1 MHWDSKFLSS
11 TRGRIVTEL
20 RRGSQTVEDLRTLLG
35 ITDNAVRAHL
45 ASLERDGI
53 VHQTATR
60 PSGRRP
66 AVVYELTEEAE
77 RSFSHAYMP
86 VLTRLVD
93 TLGEKM
99 SAKELEILLRKV
111 GEKLAQDQPALKGN
125 LRERAKGAASVLTAL
140 GGLADVEESKGSIA
154 IRGYSCP
161 LADAVR
167 AHPATC
173 EAARALVS
181 ELVGAD
187 VKEACDKG
195 SRPRCRFEI
204 KNSSA
209 VRLEKSRPRS

>member
-1 MHWDSKFLSS
+1 MHWDSKFLAS

-20 RRGSQTVEDLRTLLG
+20 RHGGRTVEDLRSVLG

-45 ASLERDGI
+45 SSLERDGI
-53 VHQTATR
+53 VHQSSTR

-66 AVVYELTEEAE
+66 AVVYALTDEAE
-77 RSFSHAYMP
+77 RSFSHDYLP
-86 VLTRLVD
+86 VLTQLVD
-93 TLGEKM
+93 TLGERM
-99 SAKELEILLRKV
+99 QPEELQILLRKV
-111 GEKLAQDQPALKGN
+111 GEKLAREQPALKGN
-125 LRERAKGAASVLTAL
+125 LRERARGAASVLTAL
-140 GGLADVEESKGSIA
+140 GGLADVDESKGTIA

-181 ELVGAD
+181 ELVGVE

-195 SRPRCRFEI
+195 TRPRCRFEL
-204 KNSSA
+204 NTASA
-209 VRLEKSRPRS
+209 VRLEKSRSRS

>member
-1 MHWDSKFLSS
+1 MHWDGKFLAS

-20 RRGSQTVEDLRTLLG
+20 RRGSQTVEDLRNLLG

-45 ASLERDGI
+45 SSLERDGI
-53 VHQTATR
+53 VHQTSTR

-66 AVVYELTEEAE
+66 AVVYGLTDDAE
-77 RSFSHAYMP
+77 RSFSQAYMP

-93 TLGEKM
+93 ALGERM
-99 SAKELEILLRKV
+99 SADELELLLRDV

-125 LRERAKGAASVLTAL
+125 LRDRARGAAAVLTAL
-140 GGLADVEESKGSIA
+140 GGLADVEESKGAIA

-181 ELVGAD
+181 ELVGVD
-187 VKEACDKG
+187 VKEECEKG

-204 KNSSA
+204 RNASA

>member
-1 MHWDSKFLSS
+1 MHWDSKFLAS

-20 RRGSQTVEDLRTLLG
+20 RRGSQTVEELRSLLG

-45 ASLERDGI
+45 SSLERDGI
-53 VHQTATR
+53 VHQTSTR

-66 AVVYELTEEAE
+66 ALVYELTDEAE

-93 TLGEKM
+93 TLGERM
-99 SAKELEILLRKV
+99 SARELEILLRRV
-111 GEKLAQDQPALKGN
+111 GEKLAEDQPALKGS
-125 LRERAKGAASVLTAL
+125 LRERARGAAAVLTAL
-140 GGLADVEESKGSIA
+140 GGLADVEESKTGIA

-181 ELVGAD
+181 ELVGVD

-195 SRPRCRFEI
+195 TRPRCRFELR
-204 KNSSA
+204 NSSP